1 MRWWENIFHRGRSAR
16 DWDAPRQEDET
27 VAELKALFEAARE
40 DAPEPDDK
48 LWEKL
53 RPQLAAHEARTGG
66 AFSFIS
72 ALAATGP
79 RFAAAALGVLILVA
93 SLFWSQSVERQA
105 RILERETY
113 LAQHTDRNPLN
124 PNIVTVDSALAAQG
138 GDDLLQFVAYSP
150 SERSGVRQRR

>member
-1 MRWWENIFHRGRSAR
+1 MRWWENILRRHRGAQ
-16 DWDAPRQEDET
+16 DWDAPRPEDET
-27 VAELKALFEAARE
+27 AAELKELFEAARE

-53 RPQLAAHEARTGG
+53 RPQLAAHEAQSNG

-72 ALAATGP
+72 ALAASGP
-79 RFAAAALGVLILVA
+79 RFAAAALGVLLIVA
-93 SLFWSQSVERQA
+93 SLFWSQGVERRQA
-105 RILERETY
+105 RILERQTY

-124 PNIVTVDSALAAQG
+124 PNIVMVDSALEAQR

-150 SERSGVRQRR
+150 SER

>member
-1 MRWWENIFHRGRSAR
+1 MRWWENILRRHRGAQ
-16 DWDAPRQEDET
+16 DWDAHRPEDET
-27 VAELKALFEAARE
+27 AAELKALFEAARE

-53 RPQLAAHEARTGG
+53 RPQLAAHEARSGG
-66 AFSFIS
+66 AFSFVS

-105 RILERETY
+105 RILERQTY

-124 PNIVTVDSALAAQG
+124 PNIVMADSALAAQR

-150 SERSGVRQRR
+150 SER

>member
-1 MRWWENIFHRGRSAR
+1 MRWWEGIFHRSRSAG
-16 DWDAPRQEDET
+16 DWDAHRPEDET
-27 VAELKALFEAARE
+27 AAELKALFEAARE

-53 RPQLAAHEARTGG
+53 RPQLAAHEAQSNG

-72 ALAATGP
+72 ALAASGP
-79 RFAAAALGVLILVA
+79 RFAVAALGVLILVA
-93 SLFWSQSVERQA
+93 GLFWSQSVERQA
-105 RILERETY
+105 RILERQTY

-124 PNIVTVDSALAAQG
+124 PNIVMVDSALEAQR

-150 SERSGVRQRR
+150 SER